1 VSELNDRGEGAD
13 TAIGDVPPSAVLDE
27 LHVAFGGEEDR
38 PVEAG
43 EVAPPID
50 VEALVPER
58 TRRSARRSRREAK
71 REARRS
77 GKRTSRLAKR
87 ERKAA
92 KKAAKHQPQPDIE
105 VEGGQPEDAE
115 ESVRIIA
122 TPAARAAVTIEDEG
136 LPDAVYLEGE
146 LGSGGSAT
154 VTPAAGAD
162 ARSTVFI
169 DDRGPGTGEVV
180 AIDVATSAARM
191 EPRMRER
198 RRAVKRAAGRKRLKW
213 VAIGVAAVGL
223 VVAGLAVLGSGLF
236 AITSVDVEGAVYS
249 RGSTLDAV
257 VDDLRGSNVLRVDT
271 EAAERRL
278 EAIPWV
284 DDARVTTDFPHG
296 ARIEIRERR
305 PMIAY
310 QATDGHFRV
319 LDRNGRVLDVIAG
332 QPVNYLALEVD
343 DGPPLE
349 AGDVAPAGYRA
360 AAILVSTL
368 TPQMRQRATSVSAD
382 QNATELSL
390 MLDDEIEVRF
400 GAAEDLQDKLVRLQT
415 ALTNPNP
422 ELTATELIDVSTEDL
437 ILR

>member
-1 VSELNDRGEGAD
+1 VNTPNERAD
-13 TAIGDVPPSAVLDE
+13 SDVPPSAVLDE
-27 LHVAFGGEEDR
+27 LHAAFGTEET
-38 PVEAG
+38 PAEAG
-43 EVAPPID
+43 EESSSID
-50 VEALVPER
+50 VESLVPER
-58 TRRSARRSRREAK
+58 TRRSLRRSRREAK
-71 REARRS
+71 HEARRND
-77 GKRTSRLAKR
+77 KRAAKLAKQ

-92 KKAAKHQPQPDIE
+92 KKARHEPQPDIE
-105 VEGGQPEDAE
+105 SRGEPGDDGETVRVIAAPEP
-115 ESVRIIA
+115 RP
-122 TPAARAAVTIEDEG
+122 TVTIADDRR
-136 LPDAVYLEGE
+136 PDAVYLAGE
-146 LGSGGSAT
+146 LGSGDSAT
-154 VTPAAGAD
+154 AAAEAGGD
-162 ARSTVFI
+162 ARPTVFI
-169 DDRGPGTGEVV
+169 DDRGPGTGEIV

-198 RRAVKRAAGRKRLKW
+198 RLAVKRAAGRKRLKW
-213 VAIGVAAVGL
+213 VAIALAAVGL

-236 AITSVDVEGAVYS
+236 AVTAVDVEGAVYS

-257 VDDLRGSNVLRVDT
+257 VDDLRGTNVLRVDT
-271 EAAERRL
+271 EAAERTL

-305 PMIAY
+305 PIVAY
-310 QATDGHFRV
+310 QATDGRFRV
-319 LDRNGRVLDVIAG
+319 LDRSGRVLDVIAG
-332 QPVNYLALEVD
+332 QPVDYLALEVD
-343 DGPPLE
+343 DGPALE
-349 AGDVAPAGYRA
+349 AGDLAPAGYRA

-368 TPQMRQRATSVSAD
+368 TPQMRQRATAVSAD

-422 ELTATELIDVSTEDL
+422 DIAATELIDVSTEDL

>member
-1 VSELNDRGEGAD
+1 
-13 TAIGDVPPSAVLDE
+13 
-27 LHVAFGGEEDR
+27 
-38 PVEAG
+38 
-43 EVAPPID
+43 
-50 VEALVPER
+50 
-58 TRRSARRSRREAK
+58 
-71 REARRS
+71 
-77 GKRTSRLAKR
+77 
-87 ERKAA
+87 
-92 KKAAKHQPQPDIE
+92 
-105 VEGGQPEDAE
+105 
-115 ESVRIIA
+115 
-122 TPAARAAVTIEDEG
+122 
-136 LPDAVYLEGE
+136 
-146 LGSGGSAT
+146 
-154 VTPAAGAD
+154 
-162 ARSTVFI
+162 
-169 DDRGPGTGEVV
+169 
-180 AIDVATSAARM
+180 
-191 EPRMRER
+191 
-198 RRAVKRAAGRKRLKW
+198 
-213 VAIGVAAVGL
+213 VAAVGL

-236 AITSVDVEGAVYS
+236 AISTVDVEGAVYS

-271 EAAERRL
+271 EAAERSL

-310 QATDGHFRV
+310 QATDGRFRV

-349 AGDVAPAGYRA
+349 AGDLAPAGYRA

-368 TPQMRQRATSVSAD
+368 TPQMRQQATSVSAD

-422 ELTATELIDVSTEDL
+422 ELTATKLIDVSTEDL